1 MEFIRLYCSAF
12 KVLTAVVGCVIL
24 TFLIVSVAILT
35 VDKIKKFSRR

>member
-12 KVLTAVVGCVIL
+12 KVLTAVVGCGIL
-24 TFLIVSVAILT
+24 TFLIVSIGILT